1 MSDTD
6 PDMVDPDT
14 PPADPE
20 PGPHR
25 EMVALSITKGPRDIA
40 RYVKTRPEY
49 SGNPE
54 DWVCFAYLLAS
65 FFEQVKLQATAT
77 GNDPRKTSDVEEHVE
92 AWEDDN
98 KFVFELLMS
107 MISTKTTAGKTL
119 IKQVI
124 KKFPLEGEK
133 QGDELFKF
141 MEEKATGLTK
151 MQIKQL
157 KEDIKKVELLESDS
171 PKTWETKLTDLGMLW
186 TTIPEHLRGGDEETL
201 SDIMLDK
208 VPEALEHYAT
218 IVTGMASFD
227 SEYLKDSETVMNK
240 LVDLHRKVKGS
251 SSTKKRDGG
260 RAYVAGREPRD
271 QPGTSKHKRVQICR

>member
-14 PPADPE
+14 PPAEPE

-77 GNDPRKTSDVEEHVE
+77 GNDARKTSDVEEHVE

-124 KKFPLEGEK
+124 KKFPIEGEK

-171 PKTWETKLTDLGMLW
+171 PKTLGNQADRPGYAVDNHSRASSRGRRGDALR
-186 TTIPEHLRGGDEETL
+186 HHAGQSLRGVG
-201 SDIMLDK
+201 
-208 VPEALEHYAT
+208 ALR
-218 IVTGMASFD
+218 D
-227 SEYLKDSETVMNK
+227 D
-240 LVDLHRKVKGS
+240 
-251 SSTKKRDGG
+251 RDGHG
-260 RAYVAGREPRD
+260 KLRQRV
-271 QPGTSKHKRVQICR
+271 PGKQRHSDEQVG